1 MATADPPHVA
11 VRYLGDFALSVNG
24 QLISRWRAGK
34 TRSLFQYLL
43 VNRDR
48 LILRE
53 RLQEVLWPGVDWSSK
68 SSSLKVAVH
77 ALRQILKS
85 IPQAGDEPV
94 MEVCHQDYGYLL
106 RARGVTVDFEELEAH
121 FDAAQKAEAQGDLA
135 TALRCC
141 RQVSALYAG
150 DFLPGESAEWV
161 QEQREWNR
169 SIALRAIDR
178 LRADALAREQFT
190 EVITWCRRILD
201 IDPYREQ
208 IYQLLIYLHGRFGE
222 LGSVNGWYELCAR
235 RFREELDTEPAPAT
249 QRLHLRAMRGELLPR
264 MNPPRQRP
272 SARRVPA

>member
-1 MATADPPHVA
+1 MTTADPPRVA

-24 QLISRWRAGK
+24 SQVSRWRAGK

-43 VNRDR
+43 VNRER
-48 LILRE
+48 LVLRE
-53 RLQEVLWPGVDWSSK
+53 RLQEVLWPGVDWSNN

-85 IPQAGDEPV
+85 IPQVGREPV
-94 MEVCHQDYGYLL
+94 MEVCHQDYGYVLH
-106 RARGVTVDFEELEAH
+106 ARGVTVDFEELEAQ
-121 FDAAQKAEAQGDLA
+121 FDAAQAAESHGDVA
-135 TALRCC
+135 AALRCC
-141 RQVSALYAG
+141 RRVSALYAG
-150 DFLPGESAEWV
+150 EFLPGESAEWV
-161 QEQREWNR
+161 AEQREWNR

-208 IYQLLIYLHGRFGE
+208 IYQLLMYVHGRFGE

-235 RFREELDTEPAPAT
+235 RLREELDTEPAPAT
-249 QRLHLRAMRGELLPR
+249 QHLHLRAMRGELLAR
-264 MNPPRQRP
+264 MNTPRRAAG
-272 SARRVPA
+272 ARRVPA